1 MSDRDLKLDSKYNI
15 ISRVAELEKRI
26 MELEDKLKR
35 NDEICSKCQSLITDK
50 DGICWKC
57 YINSNK

>member
-1 MSDRDLKLDSKYNI
+1 MVERDYNLV
-15 ISRVAELEKRI
+15 SRVSELEKRVAELE
-26 MELEDKLKR
+26 DKLRR
-35 NDEICSKCQSLITDK
+35 NDEICSKCQSLITNQ